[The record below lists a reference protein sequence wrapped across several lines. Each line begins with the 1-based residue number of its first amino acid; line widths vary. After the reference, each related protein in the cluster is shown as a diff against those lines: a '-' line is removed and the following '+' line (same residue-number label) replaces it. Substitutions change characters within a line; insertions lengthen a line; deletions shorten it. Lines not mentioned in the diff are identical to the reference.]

1 MLSGPSSRSRS
12 ATASAVAR
20 AAVGREPL
28 ELGLDLGEHL
38 RVEELAQLGATEE
51 LGEQALV
58 QGQRGGPALGD
69 RGVALVDELGDV
81 AEEQAAGVGARR
93 LGGDVDDGDLAT
105 LDTGQQR
112 DQRGQVVDVLEAL
125 ADRLEDDREGRVLGG
140 DLEQLGAALALLP
153 QGAPAARVAAGE
165 QQRPGRALAEAAR
178 EQRGTADLLGDE
190 LLDLVG
196 LEDDDVAA
204 RRLVLGVGDADDDA
218 VVGGDRLA
226 VDVVAL
232 PEPRVDGQRPGRV
245 HRCAVGRVDDEAPV
259 AELVAEPLD
268 QQLGVAGQR
277 VGRLLLLGD
286 VGDQV
291 AGGVVVEAAV
301 ARLLEGLGG
310 RGAAELA
317 GEAADRLAQLGGAA
331 ERVALPEREAP
342 GDAGG
347 GRDQHPVVGDV
358 LDPPAGRAEREDV
371 ADPRL
376 VDHLLVELADPARLV
391 ADEEDAEEAAVGD
404 GAAARDGQ
412 PLGAGPTGEHAGDA
426 VPHDARSQLGELLA
440 GVAAAE
446 QVEGRVEGAAGEGG
460 VGSRAADEVVEVVDL
475 PVLQRRAGH
484 DLLGEDVE
492 RVGGDREGLDRAAAH
507 PLDRD
512 RGLREV
518 AAVLG
523 EEDAAADLAHLVAG
537 PADPLE
543 GAGDAGG
550 RLDLDDQVDGTHV
563 DAELEAARGDDAG
576 EPTPLEVVL
585 DEGPLLL
592 GDRAVV
598 GLGDD
603 RARAAALPGLGHHLG
618 RRPGVG
624 LLGVLVPPPG
634 RWRSR

>member
-1 MLSGPSSRSRS
+1 MAQRPEQPQQVGDRLG
-12 ATASAVAR
+12 VAG

-38 RVEELAQLGATEE
+38 RVEELAQLGATEQ

-105 LDTGQQR
+105 LDAGQQR

-153 QGAPAARVAAGE
+153 QRAAAARVAAGE
-165 QQRPGRALAEAAR
+165 QQRAGGALAEAAG
-178 EQRGTADLLGDE
+178 EQRGAADLLGDE

-204 RRLVLGVGDADDDA
+204 RRLVLGVGDPDDDA

-232 PEPRVDGQRPGRV
+232 AQPGVDGQRPGRV
-245 HRCAVGRVDDEAPV
+245 HRRAVGRVDDEAPV
-259 AELVAEPLD
+259 AELVAEPLH

-291 AGGVVVEAAV
+291 AGGVLVEAAV
-301 ARLLEGLGG
+301 AGLLARLVGG
-310 RGAAELA
+310 DAAELA
-317 GEAADRLAQLGGAA
+317 GEAADRLAQLGGPA
-331 ERVALPEREAP
+331 ERVALPERQAS

-371 ADPRL
+371 ADARL
-376 VDHLLVELADPARLV
+376 VDHLLVELADPAGLV

-404 GAAARDGQ
+404 GAAAGDGQ
-412 PLGAGPTGEHAGDA
+412 PLGA
-426 VPHDARSQLGELLA
+426 
-440 GVAAAE
+440 
-446 QVEGRVEGAAGEGG
+446 
-460 VGSRAADEVVEVVDL
+460 RAD
-475 PVLQRRAGH
+475 RRA
-484 DLLGEDVE
+484 
-492 RVGGDREGLDRAAAH
+492 
-507 PLDRD
+507 
-512 RGLREV
+512 
-518 AAVLG
+518 
-523 EEDAAADLAHLVAG
+523 
-537 PADPLE
+537 
-543 GAGDAGG
+543 
-550 RLDLDDQVDGTHV
+550 
-563 DAELEAARGDDAG
+563 
-576 EPTPLEVVL
+576 
-585 DEGPLLL
+585 
-592 GDRAVV
+592 
-598 GLGDD
+598 
-603 RARAAALPGLGHHLG
+603 
-618 RRPGVG
+618 RR
-624 LLGVLVPPPG
+624 
-634 RWRSR
+634 